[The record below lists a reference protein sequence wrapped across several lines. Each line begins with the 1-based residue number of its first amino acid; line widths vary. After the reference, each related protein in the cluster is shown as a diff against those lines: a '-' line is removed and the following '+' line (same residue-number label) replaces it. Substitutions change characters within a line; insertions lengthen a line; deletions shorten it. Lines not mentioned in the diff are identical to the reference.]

1 MVTTPRANK
10 PSSSSLRHLKT
21 APARGRG
28 RRNNKSNETPSPRRA
43 VSTTFFVTLPHT
55 LSIFLLIATD
65 PLRHLLLLFCMKQS
79 QQAPNTDN
87 DKNLGHILQ
96 NLTTVTS
103 GMKEEWKEQWSFNKY
118 VNNRLDEQ
126 DGRHDKHDE
135 DISKLQSTAKKQE
148 AQNAELRRKVNT
160 LEKSQV
166 KLQKLVDK
174 QQQVLGPVGSRL
186 FRKSCYYS
194 LVFLPAYI

>member
-1 MVTTPRANK
+1 M
-10 PSSSSLRHLKT
+10 
-21 APARGRG
+21 
-28 RRNNKSNETPSPRRA
+28 
-43 VSTTFFVTLPHT
+43 
-55 LSIFLLIATD
+55 
-65 PLRHLLLLFCMKQS
+65 
-79 QQAPNTDN
+79 
-87 DKNLGHILQ
+87 
-96 NLTTVTS
+96 TTVTS

-148 AQNAELRRKVNT
+148 AQNAELRRKVNI

-174 QQQVLGPVGSRL
+174 QQQVLGPVASRL
-186 FRKSCYYS
+186 FGKSLIIVYYS
-194 LVFLPAYI
+194 LVSRISPCLHLNSHCTHTSFTTLPSRRLK

>member
-1 MVTTPRANK
+1 MT
-10 PSSSSLRHLKT
+10 
-21 APARGRG
+21 
-28 RRNNKSNETPSPRRA
+28 
-43 VSTTFFVTLPHT
+43 
-55 LSIFLLIATD
+55 
-65 PLRHLLLLFCMKQS
+65 
-79 QQAPNTDN
+79 
-87 DKNLGHILQ
+87 
-96 NLTTVTS
+96 
-103 GMKEEWKEQWSFNKY
+103 EEWKEQRSFNKY

-174 QQQVLGPVGSRL
+174 QQQVLGPVASRL
-186 FRKSCYYS
+186 FCKSCYYS
-194 LVFLPAYI
+194 LVFLPSYIWIHIVLTHHSLPYLLDD